1 MIGYLDLPSGLSG
14 DMLLGC
20 LIDGGWS
27 IDELRGVVEA
37 MDLADESWSV
47 SSEPVM
53 KGTLRATLATVQVGH
68 SHHHRNLADIKKL
81 VDAAKLPVAVKERSV
96 AIFARL
102 AEAEAKVHGSSVQ
115 EVHFHEVGA
124 VDALIDV
131 VGSVSGLAAL
141 KIDTLYASAVPL
153 GEGWAATEHGQV
165 PLPAPATLE
174 LLAAVGAPTRAA
186 PGPGEWLTPTGA
198 AILAECALFEQPAM
212 RIHQIATGAGRRDSD
227 WPNVARLW
235 LGEPVDAGPV
245 VQMDTNIDDM
255 NPQLYAAVR
264 DRLFASG
271 AYDVWITPVQMKKD
285 RPAVVLSVLAA
296 AGQEAELADL
306 ILRETTTLGL
316 RVHQVRRHL
325 ARREESTV
333 QTRYGSVQIKLKW
346 VDGQLVGAAPEYE
359 SCRGLAEQGGATVR
373 AVFDAAVAA
382 AQGLLNG
389 QGRTD

>member
-20 LIDGGWS
+20 LVDCGWS

-37 MDLADESWSV
+37 MGLPGESWSV
-47 SSEPVM
+47 DSKSVM
-53 KGTLRATLATVQVGH
+53 KGPLRATLVNVQIGPR
-68 SHHHRNLADIKKL
+68 HHHRKLSDIKKL
-81 VDAAKLPVAVKERSV
+81 IDSTTLPAMVKKRAISV
-96 AIFARL
+96 FTRL
-102 AEAEAKVHGSSVQ
+102 AEAEAKVHGTSLQ

-131 VGSVSGLAAL
+131 VGAISGLAAL
-141 KIDTLYASAVPL
+141 NINTLYASAVAL
-153 GEGWAATEHGQV
+153 GEGWVQTDHGQM

-174 LLAAVGAPTRAA
+174 LLAAVGAPSRAA
-186 PGPGEWLTPTGA
+186 PGPGESLTPTGA
-198 AILAECALFEQPAM
+198 AILAEFAVFEQPAM
-212 RIHQIATGAGRRDSD
+212 RIRRIGTGAGQRDED

-235 LGEPVDAGPV
+235 LGEPVDDGPV

-255 NPQLYAAVR
+255 NPQLYAAVC
-264 DRLFASG
+264 DRLFACG
-271 AYDVWITPVQMKKD
+271 AYDVWMTPVQMKKD

-316 RVHQVRRHL
+316 RVHQVRRHV
-325 ARREESTV
+325 ARRERSTV
-333 QTRYGSVQIKLKW
+333 ETRYGSVEIKLKW
-346 VDGQLVGAAPEYE
+346 VDEQLVAAEPEYE
-359 SCRGLAEQGGATVR
+359 SCRGLAAQGGVSVR

-382 AQGLLNG
+382 AQEFLAANG
-389 QGRTD
+389 QG